1 MTAFQG
7 AAAAINYVRI
17 YTIPATTDTAI
28 TTPTQV
34 TTSPVH
40 SIKTAI
46 QTQEIVSQGA
56 SHRMA
61 HVGLLPP
68 FATINMRIYLP
79 TPNTITKIL
88 STILHVYRLPEVV
101 SLGAVRLQGI
111 VQIHLPVA
119 TLSTQITVLTL
130 VTTSLV
136 TLQQ

>member
-1 MTAFQG
+1 MSQG
-7 AAAAINYVRI
+7 AA
-17 YTIPATTDTAI
+17 
-28 TTPTQV
+28 
-34 TTSPVH
+34 
-40 SIKTAI
+40 
-46 QTQEIVSQGA
+46 
-56 SHRMA
+56 HRMA
-61 HVGLLPP
+61 RVGLLPP